1 MHTKDS
7 NCDLIFSFGP
17 GGEVCK
23 PSGFLKIELKQ
34 KLKSWEE

>member
-7 NCDLIFSFGP
+7 NCDLIFTFGP

-23 PSGFLKIELKQ
+23 PSGFLKFIQIPEPC
-34 KLKSWEE
+34 

>member
-23 PSGFLKIELKQ
+23 PSGFLKIENHLF
-34 KLKSWEE
+34 